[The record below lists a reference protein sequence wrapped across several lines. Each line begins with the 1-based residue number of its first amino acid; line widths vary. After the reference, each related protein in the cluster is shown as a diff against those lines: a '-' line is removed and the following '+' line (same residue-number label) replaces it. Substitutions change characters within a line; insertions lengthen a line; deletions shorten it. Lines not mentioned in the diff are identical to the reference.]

1 MASVRPVAGH
11 SQRGRGPATG
21 SRRLAAQ
28 DAVGPVIPSGRA
40 RLMGAGGLLSA
51 TGLAGAAGR

>member
-1 MASVRPVAGH
+1 MAAVQPSPATASAAGE
-11 SQRGRGPATG
+11 ATG

-51 TGLAGAAGR
+51 TGLARAAGR